1 MNRHLT
7 LAILAAGVLT
17 TTAAFSAADDDQD
30 SGRSY
35 GYFTALEDSATL
47 VGSDGERAEAEV
59 NLPILPGDTLH
70 LGRGRAELFL
80 PDATVLRVEAGSS
93 LRFVQIAWSAGVE
106 DTETVLEIERGEALL
121 SLEREAAAT
130 SVRLPQ
136 GVVYLDPAGRYRVIA
151 DGTRSRVL
159 VRDGRAELNTSRG
172 STIVLA
178 EEEAIV
184 SGTRTPRVAIAAAPP
199 RDDLERWA
207 SLRDDENRWDD
218 GGRVDSRLRYAAAP
232 LERYGTWVE
241 VDGINAWRPVHV
253 AADWSPYVHGR
264 WYRTTVGLTWVSADP
279 WGWVPYSYGAW
290 DWVDHWG
297 WVWYPG
303 RRWAPA
309 HVTWYWGPRYA
320 GWCPTGWYQR
330 YRRHHWGPS
339 IDINIHFGVYGW
351 AGGRTR
357 DWDRWRFVDYD
368 HLGDRRLARN
378 TRSARALADFG
389 VTDLERGLLTTDTRP
404 VVRARQIDADNVRN
418 AWDRELRSTGRRPEQ
433 LPDVT
438 AIAVRP
444 RTLDPATRGALEKP
458 IRIDGDPTLAPT
470 RGAVRTRQVDPASK
484 PARVGTVGDGNPAPA
499 VGVGSRSPESA
510 GARPRSR
517 VGSDATPATR
527 STPSPTV
534 DTERAP
540 RVRPRAQPDDERQPA
555 AGPGSP
561 ALRRSTARPETPAPT
576 ASSENRGLGS
586 AERRVR
592 IRTEANPSVTPRSR
606 PEVAPR
612 EGAGVSPRSRP
623 EVSPRSGAEAAP
635 RSSTEPRVEREPPVR
650 RVIESRRSAPTS
662 DRRYEPR
669 ATAPRSRSAAP
680 PTASFPSTAPRS
692 RATAPTPSVRSPRRE
707 AAPPSSSSPPPPRRE
722 PAARSNDEGGGSRAS
737 SSSSGSGRSRAGAR
751 SRGSRD
757 DG

>member
-17 TTAAFSAADDDQD
+17 TAGAFSAAADDLD

-35 GYFTALEDSATL
+35 GYFTALEGTATL
-47 VGSDGERAEAEV
+47 IGSDGERAEAEL
-59 NLPILPGDTLH
+59 NLPILPGDTLL
-70 LGRGRAELFL
+70 LGSGRAELFL
-80 PDATVLRVEAGSS
+80 PDATLLRVEAGSS
-93 LRFVQIAWSAGVE
+93 VRFVQIAWSAGVE
-106 DTETVLEIERGEALL
+106 DVETVLEVERGEALL
-121 SLEREAAAT
+121 SLEREAAST
-130 SVRLPQ
+130 SIRLPQ
-136 GVVYLDPAGRYRVIA
+136 GIAYLDPAGRYRVIA
-151 DGTRSRVL
+151 DGSRSRVL
-159 VRDGRAELNTSRG
+159 VRDGRAELNTARG

-178 EEEAIV
+178 DEEAIV
-184 SGTRTPRVAIAAAPP
+184 SGDRSPRVAIAAAPP

-207 SLRDDENRWDD
+207 SRRDNENRWDD
-218 GGRVDSRLRYAAAP
+218 NGRVDSRLRYAAAP
-232 LERYGTWVE
+232 LERYGTWVD

-264 WYRTTVGLTWVSADP
+264 WYRTSVGLTWVSSDP

-378 TRSARALADFG
+378 TRSARSLADLG

-404 VVRARQIDADNVRN
+404 VVRARQLDADNVRN
-418 AWDRELRSTGRRPEQ
+418 AWDRELRSAGRRPEQ

-444 RTLDPATRGALEKP
+444 RNLDPATRGALEKP
-458 IRIDGDPTLAPT
+458 IRIDGDPTVAPT
-470 RGAVRTRQVDPASK
+470 RGAVRTRQADPASK
-484 PARVGTVGDGNPAPA
+484 PSRVGAGREGSPAPTL
-499 VGVGSRSPESA
+499 GTGSGAPESP
-510 GARPRSR
+510 GVRPRSR
-517 VGSDATPATR
+517 VGSDTTPTTR
-527 STPSPTV
+527 ATPSPTA
-534 DTERAP
+534 DTNRQP
-540 RVRPRAQPDDERQPA
+540 RVRPRAQADDQNPA
-555 AGPGSP
+555 GVGTPAVRRPTSRTDSP
-561 ALRRSTARPETPAPT
+561 APSAGTDE
-576 ASSENRGLGS
+576 RGLGS

-592 IRTEANPSVTPRSR
+592 IRTETDPGATSRSRPGVAPPSSSGATPRSR
-606 PEVAPR
+606 PVT
-612 EGAGVSPRSRP
+612 SPRP
-623 EVSPRSGAEAAP
+623 EAEAAP
-635 RSSTEPRVEREPPVR
+635 RSSSEPRMERQPPVR
-650 RVIESRRSAPTS
+650 RVIESRRTAPSSERT
-662 DRRYEPR
+662 YGPR
-669 ATAPRSRSAAP
+669 ATTPRSRTTAP
-680 PTASFPSTAPRS
+680 PTASSPSSRS
-692 RATAPTPSVRSPRRE
+692 RATAPPPTAAPTVRSRRE
-707 AAPPSSSSPPPPRRE
+707 TAPPPSTSAPQSERR
-722 PAARSNDEGGGSRAS
+722 PAARSNDDSGGSRAS
-737 SSSSGSGRSRAGAR
+737 GSSSGGERSRAGAR
-751 SRGSRD
+751 PRSRD